1 MILIICEHGNPHGM
15 AIAEEIK
22 RRGEP
27 VAWFDHSAFPAE
39 TEISFWASNA
49 EGVHRSL
56 RTRGEVVNL
65 DSITAVWLWLPA
77 QPVPHQTIRGAAER
91 RFVQWACEYFLWDLW
106 QTVDCMWVPGPW
118 SRLMRAENKMSQLQL
133 ARDIGFD
140 IPPTLVS
147 NSPADFAEFYRQCKG
162 DVISKIVH
170 SDAWRSIAEYHPLGY
185 TQVVSKRDSG
195 YAHTIRYC
203 PTTFQAYVPKLFE
216 LRVTVVGGRVFAAEI
231 HSQQSKRSRDDW
243 RRYGLRKPPYRV
255 HDLPKDVERSCLAIV
270 EALGVIFGAID
281 MIVTPDGRYVFL
293 EINTLGAAWLR
304 IEELTRM
311 PITAA
316 ICELLVEAK
325 AGPVLS
331 EIVDGDRHG
340 S

>member
-1 MILIICEHGNPHGM
+1 M
-15 AIAEEIK
+15 
-22 RRGEP
+22 
-27 VAWFDHSAFPAE
+27 
-39 TEISFWASNA
+39 
-49 EGVHRSL
+49 
-56 RTRGEVVNL
+56 
-65 DSITAVWLWLPA
+65 
-77 QPVPHQTIRGAAER
+77 
-91 RFVQWACEYFLWDLW
+91 
-106 QTVDCMWVPGPW
+106 
-118 SRLMRAENKMSQLQL
+118 
-133 ARDIGFD
+133 
-140 IPPTLVS
+140 
-147 NSPADFAEFYRQCKG
+147 
-162 DVISKIVH
+162 
-170 SDAWRSIAEYHPLGY
+170 
-185 TQVVSKRDSG
+185 
-195 YAHTIRYC
+195 
-203 PTTFQAYVPKLFE
+203 
-216 LRVTVVGGRVFAAEI
+216 FAAEI

-243 RRYGLRKPPYRV
+243 RRYGLRKAPYRV

-331 EIVDGDRHG
+331 GIVDGDRHG

>member
-1 MILIICEHGNPHGM
+1 
-15 AIAEEIK
+15 
-22 RRGEP
+22 
-27 VAWFDHSAFPAE
+27 
-39 TEISFWASNA
+39 
-49 EGVHRSL
+49 
-56 RTRGEVVNL
+56 
-65 DSITAVWLWLPA
+65 
-77 QPVPHQTIRGAAER
+77 
-91 RFVQWACEYFLWDLW
+91 
-106 QTVDCMWVPGPW
+106 MWVPGPW
-118 SRLMRAENKMSQLQL
+118 SRLMRAENKISQLQL

-140 IPPTLVS
+140 IPRTLVS
-147 NSPADFAEFYRQCKG
+147 NSPADFAEFYRDSNG
-162 DVISKIVH
+162 EVISKIVH
-170 SDAWRSIAEYHPLGY
+170 SRAWRSIAEYDPLGY

-231 HSQQSKRSRDDW
+231 HSQQSKRSRVDW
-243 RRYGLRKPPYRV
+243 RQYDLGKTPIRV
-255 HDLPKDVERSCLAIV
+255 HDLPKDIERSCLAIV

-293 EINTLGAAWLR
+293 EINTLGGAWLW

-325 AGPVLS
+325 AGTVLS
-331 EIVDGDRHG
+331 GIVDGDRHG
-340 S
+340 N